1 MGAILGLQILVRI
14 PVRVENDD
22 RVGGLQIK
30 TETTGTSRQ
39 QEEEIIRVFVVEPLE
54 QVTSVV

>member
-22 RVGGLQIK
+22 SVGGLQIE

>member
-22 RVGGLQIK
+22 SVGGLQIK